1 MSAQATSLG
10 LAPPTPSR
18 PTREAFAPFTNANTH
33 ASGGMAPT
41 HESGW
46 GAPGSTTAAQSDS
59 KSRAAWA
66 TSAFN
71 RSAGSWR
78 STR

>member
-10 LAPPTPSR
+10 LAAPAPSWPPR
-18 PTREAFAPFTNANTH
+18 DAFAPFTNAKTH

-41 HESGW
+41 EVSGC

-66 TSAFN
+66 TSAFS